1 MAEPETRSIRLIEDR
16 WATFRRMLEVV
27 AIIAAG
33 AWAFYTFFYQEKIKP
48 AGEPASIGE
57 ILRITRLGRDAQ
69 RDIIDASF
77 GFRNT
82 GKTEIDIAA
91 DGWNVWGIRYGRRTR
106 VQRDDTASTRMY
118 HDTVPVVF
126 QHLIASYAD
135 LRAASQGGRPASA
148 ILEPGAE
155 FTLHDVIALPRGAY
169 DVVKSEVI
177 AVPVKTA
184 EFGGS
189 TRKRAQIAI
198 IRYKDGAIWLKEYSK
213 DVFETDNSTDFA
225 LIP

>member
-16 WATFRRMLEVV
+16 WATFRRVLETV

-33 AWAFYTFFYQEKIKP
+33 VWAFYTFFYQERIKP
-48 AGEPASIGE
+48 ANEPASIGE
-57 ILRITRLGRDAQ
+57 DLRITRLGRDAQ
-69 RDIIDASF
+69 RDIVDASF

-91 DGWNVWGIRYGRRTR
+91 DGWNVWGIRYGRRAR
-106 VQRDDTASTRMY
+106 PQKVDTASTRAY
-118 HDTVPVVF
+118 HDTVPVVS

-135 LRAASQGGRPASA
+135 LREAAQGGRPASA
-148 ILEPGAE
+148 VLEPGAE

-169 DVVKSEVI
+169 DVVKSQVI
-177 AVPVKTA
+177 AVPVKRA
-184 EFGGS
+184 EYSGGKQ
-189 TRKRAQIAI
+189 KRAHIAI
-198 IRYKDGAIWLKEYSK
+198 IRFEDGAIWLKAYSK